1 MPMENTKNREHILQL
16 NNKSQRERM
25 HKSIKLGSINGNN
38 TNAKSLRKKSMI
50 TPDSKAT
57 LANT

>member
-1 MPMENTKNREHILQL
+1 MENIRSREAIILQL
-16 NNKSQRERM
+16 NKKGNISRM
-25 HKSIKLGSINGNN
+25 HKSIKLGSVNHSMNQC
-38 TNAKSLRKKSMI
+38 KKGII